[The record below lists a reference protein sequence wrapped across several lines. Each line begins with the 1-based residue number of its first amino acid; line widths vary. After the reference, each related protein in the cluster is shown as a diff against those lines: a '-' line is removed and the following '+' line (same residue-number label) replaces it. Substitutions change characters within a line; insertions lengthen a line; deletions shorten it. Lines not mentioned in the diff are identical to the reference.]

1 MNNFTNNYPLNGMY
15 ANNNIGGYMPSGY
28 TQQQQV
34 QPKMQNVL
42 TPDEIKSLRKTVDKF
57 SLGLTQEEVLRG
69 RCTHKDEN
77 GVETLK
83 DNGDGTVT
91 CTICGYTFDP
101 LQNCTEQEIQGMVDN
116 IIDVLQTIKLLYID
130 IPTDAAREYF
140 QIIPLITKI
149 PKLFKIASDNFSRHE
164 NYNNYRFNGAPN
176 TISVYNML
184 SNGTIGAGFAP
195 QYQQPFSQ
203 PMGAPMNMGQPVA
216 PFGQQPMGMS
226 NGFGGY
232 GQPTQPVGYQPT
244 TTGFGYTPNQT
255 NINAQPTGTLP
266 QNNNVAYAPQQ
277 PLAAPTTEVAAGA
290 QAPANATA
298 TTDGQEVKVNTSF
311 KS

>member
-130 IPTDAAREYF
+130 IPTDKGVEHDGV
-140 QIIPLITKI
+140 KI
-149 PKLFKIASDNFSRHE
+149 DRPDMDEDTFCVSIYDLDSDDRS
-164 NYNNYRFNGAPN
+164 
-176 TISVYNML
+176 L
-184 SNGTIGAGFAP
+184 
-195 QYQQPFSQ
+195 
-203 PMGAPMNMGQPVA
+203 
-216 PFGQQPMGMS
+216 
-226 NGFGGY
+226 Y
-232 GQPTQPVGYQPT
+232 GQ
-244 TTGFGYTPNQT
+244 F
-255 NINAQPTGTLP
+255 NIDSDYGMFDDRKLDEREDAIL
-266 QNNNVAYAPQQ
+266 
-277 PLAAPTTEVAAGA
+277 LFI
-290 QAPANATA
+290 ANRLRL
-298 TTDGQEVKVNTSF
+298 D
-311 KS
+311 